1 VDRVRA
7 TSTLLIENAWRK
19 STMPSIKRS
28 PEVLSLALSIAGG
41 AAIWALSPAMT
52 GQAEPWDSGSLYYVT
67 ALALLGLALGAMSAR
82 PLVILLIALGA
93 WLGQVL
99 YIVLFLPLGPLFVA
113 GLVIL
118 AAYLVLP
125 VIGAA
130 VSVLTRRSLAR
141 RVAA

>member
-1 VDRVRA
+1 
-7 TSTLLIENAWRK
+7 
-19 STMPSIKRS
+19 MPSIHRF
-28 PEVLSLALSIAGG
+28 PEALSLVLSIAGG

-52 GQAEPWDSGSLYYVT
+52 GHAEPWDSGSLYYVT
-67 ALALLGLALGAMSAR
+67 ALALLGLALGALSTR
-82 PLVILLIALGA
+82 PRAILLIPMGA

-125 VIGAA
+125 LIGAA
-130 VSVLTRRSLAR
+130 ASVLTRRVLAR
-141 RVAA
+141 RAAA

>member
-1 VDRVRA
+1 
-7 TSTLLIENAWRK
+7 
-19 STMPSIKRS
+19 MPSIKRS

>member
-1 VDRVRA
+1 
-7 TSTLLIENAWRK
+7 
-19 STMPSIKRS
+19 MPSIHRF
-28 PEVLSLALSIAGG
+28 PEALSLVLSIAGG

-52 GQAEPWDSGSLYYVT
+52 GHAEPWDSGSLYYVI
-67 ALALLGLALGAMSAR
+67 ALTLLGLALGALSTR
-82 PLVILLIALGA
+82 PRAILLIPMGA

-125 VIGAA
+125 LIGAA
-130 VSVLTRRSLAR
+130 ASVLTRRVLAR
-141 RVAA
+141 RAAA

>member
-1 VDRVRA
+1 
-7 TSTLLIENAWRK
+7 
-19 STMPSIKRS
+19 MPSIHRF
-28 PEVLSLALSIAGG
+28 PEALSLVLSIAGG

-52 GQAEPWDSGSLYYVT
+52 GYAEPWDSGSLYYVI
-67 ALALLGLALGAMSAR
+67 ALTLLGLALGALSTR
-82 PLVILLIALGA
+82 PRAILLIPMGA

-125 VIGAA
+125 LIGAA
-130 VSVLTRRSLAR
+130 ASVLTRRVLAR
-141 RVAA
+141 RAAA

>member
-1 VDRVRA
+1 
-7 TSTLLIENAWRK
+7 
-19 STMPSIKRS
+19 MPSIKRS

-52 GQAEPWDSGSLYYVT
+52 GHAEPWDSGSLYYVA
-67 ALALLGLALGAMSAR
+67 ALALLGLALGAMSTR
-82 PLVILLIALGA
+82 PLAILLIALGA

-99 YIVLFLPLGPLFVA
+99 HIVLFLPLGPLFVA

-125 VIGAA
+125 ASGAA

>member
-1 VDRVRA
+1 MRA
-7 TSTLLIENAWRK
+7 PSTLLIENGWRK
-19 STMPSIKRS
+19 STVPSIKRS
-28 PEVLSLALSIAGG
+28 PEVLSLVLSIAGG

-52 GQAEPWDSGSLYYVT
+52 GHAEPWDSGSLYYVT
-67 ALALLGLALGAMSAR
+67 ALALLGLALGALSAR
-82 PLVILLIALGA
+82 ALVILLIALGA

-130 VSVLTRRSLAR
+130 VSVLIRRSLAR